1 MKGKTNYEDIIN
13 LPHHVSSKRP
23 QMSMLDR
30 AAQFSPFAALTGYDD
45 AIHETGRLTDEK
57 IDLSEEEKEAL
68 DRKQQFLMERLGG
81 HPALTVTY
89 FVPDAKKSGGAYVTK
104 SGNLKKIDE
113 FERWMMLMDGTKIPL
128 DDVAHGRANCSVI
141 CFECRFPCDQT
152 EDDFFYTV
160 TVSKSSHSLS
170 IWEESS

>member
-1 MKGKTNYEDIIN
+1 MSGKYDDIIE
-13 LPHHVSSKRP
+13 LPHPTSQNHPR
-23 QMSMLDR
+23 MSLHDR

-68 DRKQQFLMERLGG
+68 DRKQQILMERLGD

-104 SGNLKKIDE
+104 NGNLKKIDG
-113 FERWMMLMDGTKIPL
+113 FERWMMLTDGTKIPL
-128 DDVAHGRANCSVI
+128 DDVADI
-141 CFECRFPCDQT
+141 
-152 EDDFFYTV
+152 
-160 TVSKSSHSLS
+160 
-170 IWEESS
+170 ESELFRDLL